1 MKKFWAYIKEHK
13 IRFILLSVTVF
24 LLVLFIILRNIE
36 AVAEFWARSFGRY
49 YQTVIGSITSIV
61 PFSIFELLIIAAIIY
76 AISWIVIFVRKTKRN
91 GFHKSSVKLVDL
103 LLVITTVLTLYVGTA
118 GMIYHRK
125 DINFHLRDTSTVE
138 QSKYYDISLWLTE
151 ELNEAASK
159 LDFEENGSVKRPY
172 SYKKLYEKIGE
183 EYSKIDGDY
192 LTKFTAKPKQLLL
205 FGWLY
210 TELNISGIS
219 FLPTGEANFNQNVP
233 SIDIP
238 FVIAHEIAH
247 TKGVMDET
255 FANDVAMYVCLNSSD
270 PYIKYSAL
278 CNAYDSISMMAM
290 TINDDNKLNEFY
302 SLLDQKIW
310 KDFSYSNDFWDKHT
324 FFKDLSEWFN
334 NLYLKIFGNQTT
346 EAYRD
351 NTDEEIVIID
361 DEPVFVLNSL
371 SNYQQ
376 IVVDYWL
383 KENGI

>member
-13 IRFILLSVTVF
+13 IRFILLSLTVF

-61 PFSIFELLIIAAIIY
+61 PFSVFELLIIAAIVY
-76 AISWIVIFVRKTKRN
+76 AISWIAIFVRKTRRN

-125 DINFHLRDTSTVE
+125 DIDFHLRDTSTVE

-278 CNAYDSISMMAM
+278 CNAYDSIAMMAM

-302 SLLDQKIW
+302 SLLDQKVW